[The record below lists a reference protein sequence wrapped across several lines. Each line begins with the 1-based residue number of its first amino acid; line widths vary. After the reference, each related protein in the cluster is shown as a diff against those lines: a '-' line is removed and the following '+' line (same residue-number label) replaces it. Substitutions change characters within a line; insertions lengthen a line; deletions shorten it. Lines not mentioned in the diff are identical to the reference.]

1 MSKDIDISWILTEA
15 VNATRLNENYV
26 VQEIDGDGRQCVITL
41 SPAGR
46 MLFDGIDVETE
57 DFMAYVGLLD
67 MVNTYPP
74 GKTVK
79 FGKDDF

>member
-1 MSKDIDISWILTEA
+1 MSKDINIDWILTEA
-15 VNATRLNENYV
+15 VEVTKLRDNYV
-26 VQEIDGDGRQCVITL
+26 VQERGGNGYQCVITM

-67 MVNTYPP
+67 MVDEQPAGTPVP
-74 GKTVK
+74 
-79 FGKDDF
+79 FAKDEL